1 MQRILNSFHIFQ
13 TTGYAANDYA
23 VIAPADATLVSAQ
36 GVGTGTANIAGTF
49 DKPKTEQ
56 YSTSMVVKEVAAP
69 ESSDTNFVDTGTNVT
84 VEFTNPLP
92 EGSQITVEFKDVN
105 NDAYEGIDNLLAVV
119 DISALKD
126 GNIIPISDN
135 LMEIQMPLSE
145 EMKGYKYYQV
155 AYTVNDAEGKVLE
168 RELRPLLSIRDHNP
182 KYLLTMDYGSVINYN
197 GIRQKYVLDWLL
209 EEN

>member
-1 MQRILNSFHIFQ
+1 
-13 TTGYAANDYA
+13 
-23 VIAPADATLVSAQ
+23 
-36 GVGTGTANIAGTF
+36 
-49 DKPKTEQ
+49 
-56 YSTSMVVKEVAAP
+56 MVVKEVAAP

-135 LMEIQMPLSE
+135 LMEIQIPLSE

-155 AYTVNDAEGKVLE
+155 AYLEDGQIVEKINATVKGDMLVFVTDHLSEYAILGSNTPFVDDETDQTTVAKATNANSSSTDNQTDTSTSTPITGDSTDVMALM
-168 RELRPLLSIRDHNP
+168 LLIR
-182 KYLLTMDYGSVINYN
+182 
-197 GIRQKYVLDWLL
+197 W
-209 EEN
+209 